1 MGVDGLGAGVGQKD
15 GAGDGDGVGEG
26 VGEGV
31 AVGVFSSVDDSVADD
46 CVVVHEVE
54 EWVGEGVGCEESLC
68 LLLRMNAK
76 ESLAS
81 SECYDVEF

>member
-1 MGVDGLGAGVGQKD
+1 MRMPARKGLRHLNPQNPLVFFRAK
-15 GAGDGDGVGEG
+15 
-26 VGEGV
+26 
-31 AVGVFSSVDDSVADD
+31 AVNRLSV